1 MPKKRKPPL
10 AVRKLTKHELENKVQ
25 DILDERDH
33 LDAQNMHLKEEIYQL
48 KRRVEFLEHY
58 RRWVLELSSLGIRHA
73 RNIAGHRMS
82 LAEGGIDVE
91 KEGL

>member
-1 MPKKRKPPL
+1 MPKKRPPL

-33 LDAQNMHLKEEIYQL
+33 LDAQNMKLKEEIYLL
-48 KRRVEFLEHY
+48 KRKVEFLEYY
-58 RRWVLELSSLGIRHA
+58 RRWVQELSSLGLRHA
-73 RNIAGHRMS
+73 KNLAGHRMS
-82 LAEGGIDVE
+82 LAERGIDVE

>member
-1 MPKKRKPPL
+1 MPKKKPPL

-33 LDAQNMHLKEEIYQL
+33 LDAQNMKLKEEIHQL
-48 KRRVEFLEHY
+48 YRKIDFLEHY
-58 RRWVLELSSLGIRHA
+58 KRWVLELSSLGIRHA
-73 RNIAGHRMS
+73 KNIAGHRMS
-82 LAEGGIDVE
+82 LAEGGVDVE